1 MFWMIVLSFV
11 LMKKKRIRCYLS
23 AGNPAPRP
31 VLCPSLCLCRGEK
44 SLSPYLKAQRK
55 MHNRGRALSLL
66 VTKVSLRRGEASCP
80 TLLAGGPGCL
90 DSPSLPPPS
99 LCSRL
104 NFLSACQPGVRP
116 LRLSPSL
123 LCRDIFEPTSI
134 FLGIVT
140 SLSPHCDPGA
150 STTPRSNF
158 SRNVS
163 MPPLVKLWLI

>member
-90 DSPSLPPPS
+90 DSPSLPPPLPPS
-99 LCSRL
+99 ALVSTSYQPVNQASVLSDCLLLSCVVTYLSRPPFSWASSRL
-104 NFLSACQPGVRP
+104 CLRTVTRERQP
-116 LRLSPSL
+116 
-123 LCRDIFEPTSI
+123 
-134 FLGIVT
+134 
-140 SLSPHCDPGA
+140 HPGA
-150 STTPRSNF
+150 IFHETYRCLRS
-158 SRNVS
+158 
-163 MPPLVKLWLI
+163 